1 MNNDI
6 LFERVCCGETLK
18 DASFHVEG
26 NSVVALAGGKDFC
39 KAVMELIT
47 GKQEP
52 EGGYIRIGG
61 KDPCLYDGLVYAVE
75 CCREGTIYQHITGGR
90 TGLQQM
96 KVLEAAA
103 AAMVLDF
110 TWEMRD
116 GMYSNCESLTAG
128 QRLCV
133 GIARAMLEEAPVVL
147 VEGMIEED
155 GLWEAVKELAK
166 EKIVVVAGEE
176 VHEKCLP
183 DVSVVLKDSGHKT
196 GSSYKRS

>member
-1 MNNDI
+1 MNIDI
-6 LFERVCCGETLK
+6 LFERVCCGEVLK

-26 NSVVALAGGKDFC
+26 NSVVALAGGQDFC

-61 KDPCLYDGLVYAVE
+61 KDPCLYDGLVYTAE
-75 CCREGTIYQHITGGR
+75 CCPTGTIYQHIAGDR
-90 TGLQQM
+90 TRLQQM

-116 GMYSNCESLTAG
+116 GINSPCEMLTAE

-133 GIARAMLEEAPVVL
+133 GIARAMLEEAPVV
-147 VEGMIEED
+147 VMNGMIEED
-155 GLWEAVKELAK
+155 GVWEAVKELAK
-166 EKIVVVAGEE
+166 EKIVVVAGEGMH
-176 VHEKCLP
+176 VKRLS
-183 DVSVVLKDSGHKT
+183 DVIVVLKNNNHKT
-196 GSSYKRS
+196 GNSYERF